1 MTILVTDAC
10 SLINFAASG
19 DMDVLKAGL
28 EVRTPRCTQAV
39 DAELRKWARSFPDL
53 QPMLDEGWLGEPI
66 ELNRTQD
73 QEGVGRLRTALGGTR
88 SEPTL
93 HLGEAESIH
102 AILTRTELSAAVL
115 LTDDKDAR
123 RLAGRRSLSTW
134 DTTRLLAD
142 IHFSG
147 DLEWEQAR
155 QVLLRMEAADR
166 GVRVPAS
173 YHEFIQG

>member
-19 DMDVLKAGL
+19 DMGVLKAGL
-28 EVRTPRCTQAV
+28 EVRTARCTQAV
-39 DAELRKWARSFPDL
+39 DAELRKWVPSFPGL
-53 QPMLDEGWLGEPI
+53 RPLLDDGWLGEPI
-66 ELNRTQD
+66 ELTRRED
-73 QEGVGRLRTALGGTR
+73 HVGVRRLRTALGGTR

-102 AILTRTELSAAVL
+102 AILTRNDLVGAVL
-115 LTDDKDAR
+115 LTDDRDAT
-123 RLAGRRSLSTW
+123 RLAGQRSLTSWNTN
-134 DTTRLLAD
+134 RLLAD
-142 IHFSG
+142 FHFSG

-155 QVLLRMEAADR
+155 AVLVRMEAADR

-173 YHEFIQG
+173 YHEFING